1 MIYCY
6 PYLRAY
12 SELNEKFQKIK
23 FDQAIYDISKT
34 IISEYDKAS
43 TNPQYRSV
51 LNSSDDVYSGWSYD
65 RVNDEVVEVPEEE
78 PGYHPIYLKYIWG
91 SNINKVPPVIKPII
105 IPSFYYYGKP
115 TMLATSLREEEPGE
129 KEKIIIFVYL
139 NTFSKLKQYLL
150 HPLLL
155 HEFRHI
161 HDMFRT
167 NNVKKYNSSLNVRYA
182 NYIDKNIYQKWHVHF
197 SPHYFDNRW
206 KSYPE
211 AILMLKSQT
220 EIKAR
225 IESINMYVEENPDL
239 IKRFFKR
246 HSENIGLDFFR
257 YCSDELCFND
267 NAING
272 MREDIAYNINI
283 RNYLLPIFLTSVLM
297 NENLMGKKDETGFS
311 DFKYFH
317 DYQKHKFN
325 ITEDMSFMI
334 QKMFAFVTKTIDTY
348 IKILSK
354 NCEKILKNYDL
365 YDALNEQ
372 NIIDFKSQY
381 FMLKCTYNVPNEV
394 MDNIIYRRLF
404 EELSVLTPVHTQI
417 QIESNLEMK
426 INGEI
431 NKVK

>member
-1 MIYCY
+1 
-6 PYLRAY
+6 
-12 SELNEKFQKIK
+12 
-23 FDQAIYDISKT
+23 
-34 IISEYDKAS
+34 
-43 TNPQYRSV
+43 
-51 LNSSDDVYSGWSYD
+51 
-65 RVNDEVVEVPEEE
+65 
-78 PGYHPIYLKYIWG
+78 
-91 SNINKVPPVIKPII
+91 
-105 IPSFYYYGKP
+105 
-115 TMLATSLREEEPGE
+115 
-129 KEKIIIFVYL
+129 
-139 NTFSKLKQYLL
+139 
-150 HPLLL
+150 
-155 HEFRHI
+155 
-161 HDMFRT
+161 
-167 NNVKKYNSSLNVRYA
+167 
-182 NYIDKNIYQKWHVHF
+182 
-197 SPHYFDNRW
+197 
-206 KSYPE
+206 
-211 AILMLKSQT
+211 MLKSQT

-225 IESINMYVEENPDL
+225 IESIDMYVEENQDL

-297 NENLMGKKDETGFS
+297 NENLLGKKDETGFS

-354 NCEKILKNYDL
+354 NCEKILKKYEL

-372 NIIDFKSQY
+372 DIIDFKSQY

-404 EELSVLTPVHTQI
+404 EELSVPTPVHTQI
-417 QIESNLEMK
+417 QIESNLEMM